1 MVPSMRD
8 QSAILSRLLILVLL
22 SLITAAPALAQVEP
36 TPEAEVERLWAEA
49 TRFVQLDQL
58 PETLSFLNDIV
69 ELKALH
75 PDLELP
81 PLFWAI
87 HAAAAKEEGLDDVA
101 VSSARRYVD
110 RRNSNAAEHYG
121 FAFRLVVDAD
131 LEAVRL
137 ANPDREIH
145 TLSVGGKP
153 VEGMKPPVRKNP
165 HSYAPRRTAWAREAG
180 AYGAAVIGFITDER
194 GRVEHPVI
202 LQDPGYGLGLEAAR
216 AVKRYKF
223 KPATLHGEPVAL
235 YRIVTINFGPRR

>member
-1 MVPSMRD
+1 MRD
-8 QSAILSRLLILVLL
+8 QAAILSRLHILVLL
-22 SLITAAPALAQVEP
+22 SLIAAAPVLAQIEA

-49 TRFVQLDQL
+49 THFIQLDQL
-58 PETLSFLNDIV
+58 HAALSALDHIV
-69 ELKALH
+69 ELKALD

-121 FAFRLVVDAD
+121 FALRLVVDAD

-145 TLSVGGKP
+145 TLNVGGKP

-165 HSYAPRRTAWAREAG
+165 YSYAPRKTAWAREAG
-180 AYGAAVIGFITDER
+180 AYGAAVIGLVIDER

-202 LQDPGYGLGLEAAR
+202 LQNPGYGLGLEAAR

-223 KPATLHGEPVAL
+223 KPATLHGEPVAV
-235 YRIVTINFGPRR
+235 YRIVTINFPPSR

>member
-1 MVPSMRD
+1 MRD
-8 QSAILSRLLILVLL
+8 QAAILSRLHILVLL
-22 SLITAAPALAQVEP
+22 SLIAAAPVLAQIEP

-49 TRFVQLDQL
+49 THFVQRDQL
-58 PETLSFLNDIV
+58 LAALSALDHIV

-87 HAAAAKEEGLDDVA
+87 HAAAAKEEGLGDVA

-121 FAFRLVVDAD
+121 FALRLVVDAD

-145 TLSVGGKP
+145 TLNVGGKP

-165 HSYAPRRTAWAREAG
+165 YSYTPRKTAWAREAG
-180 AYGAAVIGFITDER
+180 AYGAAVIGFVTDER
-194 GRVEHPVI
+194 GKVEHPVI
-202 LQDPGYGLGLEAAR
+202 LQNPGYGLGLEAAR

-223 KPATLHGEPVAL
+223 KPATLHGEPVAV
-235 YRIVTINFGPRR
+235 YRIVTINFPPSR

>member
-1 MVPSMRD
+1 MRD
-8 QSAILSRLLILVLL
+8 QATILSRLHILVLL
-22 SLITAAPALAQVEP
+22 SLLAAATVPAQIEP
-36 TPEAEVERLWAEA
+36 PPEAEVERLWAEA
-49 TRFVQLDQL
+49 TRFVERDQL
-58 PETLSFLNDIV
+58 PAALSALDHIV

-121 FAFRLVVDAD
+121 FTLRLVVVAD

-137 ANPDREIH
+137 ANPGREIH
-145 TLSVGGKP
+145 TMNVGGKP

-165 HSYAPRRTAWAREAG
+165 DSYAPRKTAWAREAG
-180 AYGAAVIGFITDER
+180 AYGAAVIGFVTDER

-202 LQDPGYGLGLEAAR
+202 LQNPGYGLGLEAAR
-216 AVKRYKF
+216 AVRRYRF
-223 KPATLHGEPVAL
+223 KPATLHGEPVAV
-235 YRIVTINFGPRR
+235 YRIVTINFPPSR